1 MKKQN
6 NVFSVKA
13 YAKINLFLNVLK
25 KNNNLHLLE
34 SLVCFVNLYDEI
46 KIIKDKK
53 FSIVIKGPF
62 KSYLNEKENIIKETV
77 FNFSDLIGVE
87 PRYKIFLN
95 KKIPVA
101 AGLGGGSSDA
111 AAVIRGICKLN
122 RHNLTNNEIYKF
134 AQTIGSDVPVCL
146 YNKSIFFSG
155 YGEILTPCP
164 KLPNFS
170 LILIN
175 PLKKLSTKKVF
186 KEYDKLFPNIKGKKI
201 NLDNLNKK
209 NFFSWILGTQ
219 NDLSEPAKKII
230 PEIKE
235 IINILDSIDSCL
247 FSRMSGS
254 GPTVFGL
261 FKNILNA
268 RKIQKTIKKN
278 HPNWWSVVGDIK
290 T

>member
-6 NVFSVKA
+6 NVFNLKA

-25 KNNNLHLLE
+25 KNNSLHHLE

-53 FSIVIKGPF
+53 FSIEVKGPF
-62 KSYLNEKENIIKETV
+62 KRFLNKKENIIKETV
-77 FNFSDLIGVE
+77 YNFSNLIGTK
-87 PRYKIFLN
+87 PHFKIFLN
-95 KKIPVA
+95 KKIPVS

-111 AAVIRGICKLN
+111 ATVIRGISKFNKHTLKK
-122 RHNLTNNEIYKF
+122 NELYKF

-146 YNKSIFFSG
+146 YNKCVFFSG
-155 YGEILTPCP
+155 YGEILSSCP

-175 PLKKLSTKKVF
+175 PLKELSTKKVF
-186 KEYDKLFPNIKGKKI
+186 EEYDKLMPSLKEKKI
-201 NLDNLNKK
+201 NSDKLNKR
-209 NFFSWILGTQ
+209 NFFSWILKTQ
-219 NDLSEPAKKII
+219 NDLSEPAKRII

-235 IINILDSIDSCL
+235 IMNFLDNIDSCL
-247 FSRMSGS
+247 LSRMSGS

-261 FKNILNA
+261 FKNALNA
-268 RKIQKTIKKN
+268 KKIQRIIKKN
-278 HPNWWSVVGDIK
+278 YPNWWSAVSNLK